1 MLSEQVNGNNVPR
14 KWWHH
19 RWFTIICICF
29 VVVAILGVILTLVLK
44 FAILAPK
51 KRDITTATS
60 PSSTETPSPP
70 SSTGTPS
77 SPSST
82 GTPSSPSSTG
92 TLSSPTATTASTT
105 ATTTLLATAG
115 TTTQQSGTLYTDAF

>member
-29 VVVAILGVILTLVLK
+29 VVVAILGVMLTLVLK

-60 PSSTETPSPP
+60 PSSTETPSP
-70 SSTGTPS
+70 
-77 SPSST
+77 
-82 GTPSSPSSTG
+82 PSSTG